1 MIDNHKRRKMPDLDF
16 MKTSKRKIRSVP
28 ASPKQSPTRGGTSK
42 WVRPSGF
49 LPKNLRKKS
58 ADFHTPSASGSQ
70 NNRPKL
76 TSSSPVLNKANCVS
90 SPNTPLNGS
99 RPDLRKLFQNPKTH
113 SENEKSNHQL
123 KKPKII
129 RESVSDDESYDK
141 IEDSR
146 KNQFLSKEFN
156 RRKSAQAEICA
167 QSIITST
174 VCVFLNDEE
183 LLLVSVHKN
192 SKWHDHSVENAKIYS
207 RYFSLKNY
215 VKSWYSSRTHKYNR
229 K

>member
-28 ASPKQSPTRGGTSK
+28 ASPKQSPTRGASK
-42 WVRPSGF
+42 WVRPGF

-58 ADFHTPSASGSQ
+58 ADFQTPLPPPGGVP
-70 NNRPKL
+70 NNRHL
-76 TSSSPVLNKANCVS
+76 TSSSPILNKGGS
-90 SPNTPLNGS
+90 SPNIPLNGS
-99 RPDLRKLFQNPKTH
+99 RPDLQKLFQNTKSN
-113 SENEKSNHQL
+113 SEIEKSNSQL

-141 IEDSR
+141 IEDDSR
-146 KNQFLSKEFN
+146 KKRRQQLLSKEFA

-174 VCVFLNDEE
+174 VCVILNDEE
-183 LLLVSVHKN
+183 LLLVS
-192 SKWHDHSVENAKIYS
+192 
-207 RYFSLKNY
+207 
-215 VKSWYSSRTHKYNR
+215 
-229 K
+229 

>member
-1 MIDNHKRRKMPDLDF
+1 MPDLDF

-58 ADFHTPSASGSQ
+58 ADFHIPCPTGSQ
-70 NNRPKL
+70 NNRPQL

-156 RRKSAQAEICA
+156 SLDPNPFENQADPASNYPLWPPISILTSKAKNILNQNSSAFFLVQMRKFF
-167 QSIITST
+167 QSN
-174 VCVFLNDEE
+174 L
-183 LLLVSVHKN
+183 
-192 SKWHDHSVENAKIYS
+192 
-207 RYFSLKNY
+207 
-215 VKSWYSSRTHKYNR
+215 
-229 K
+229 

>member
-58 ADFHTPSASGSQ
+58 ADFHTPPPTGSQ
-70 NNRPKL
+70 NNRSLQL
-76 TSSSPVLNKANCVS
+76 TSSSPVLNKATTGNCVS

-99 RPDLRKLFQNPKTH
+99 RPDLRKLFQNTKNS
-113 SENEKSNHQL
+113 SEIDKANHQL

-141 IEDSR
+141 VEDSR
-146 KNQFLSKEFN
+146 KNQFLSKEFT

-183 LLLVSVHKN
+183 LLLVSGK
-192 SKWHDHSVENAKIYS
+192 
-207 RYFSLKNY
+207 LKL
-215 VKSWYSSRTHKYNR
+215 HKY
-229 K
+229 

>member
-28 ASPKQSPTRGGTSK
+28 ASPKQSPTRGTSK
-42 WVRPSGF
+42 WARPSGF

-58 ADFHTPSASGSQ
+58 ADFHTPPTGSQ
-70 NNRPKL
+70 NNRPQL
-76 TSSSPVLNKANCVS
+76 TSSSPVLNKALTGNCVS

-99 RPDLRKLFQNPKTH
+99 RPDLPKFFQNTKKNL
-113 SENEKSNHQL
+113 EIDKSNHQL

-141 IEDSR
+141 IEDDSSR
-146 KNQFLSKEFN
+146 KNRQQFLSKEFN

-167 QSIITST
+167 QSIVTST
-174 VCVFLNDEE
+174 VCVFLNDEQ
-183 LLLVSVHKN
+183 LLLVSRK
-192 SKWHDHSVENAKIYS
+192 
-207 RYFSLKNY
+207 LKMA
-215 VKSWYSSRTHKYNR
+215 
-229 K
+229 